1 MEKPKD
7 FKITKIKIPD
17 KYVQDWIKTLMEEN
31 FSAEEIDQI
40 LSNLNDKYK
49 EIKLSVNQKIVN
61 EAFLSIQQ
69 YLFKK
74 YNIIFFVSKEE
85 KNKFDKECLNLIE
98 KIKKGY
104 KEDFNEEIS
113 QDLLKKILITMLEQ
127 NVDKK
132 FESLNQKSDQ

>member
-1 MEKPKD
+1 MEKPRD

-17 KYVQDWIKTLMEEN
+17 KDVQNWIKTLMEEN
-31 FSAEEIDQI
+31 FSTEEIDQI

-49 EIKLSVNQKIVN
+49 EIKLSVNQKIIN
-61 EAFLSIQQ
+61 EAFLSIQK

-104 KEDFNEEIS
+104 REDFNEEIS

-132 FESLNQKSDQ
+132 FEFLNRKSDQ